1 MTTRLVE
8 LIPASVTKVNC
19 PNLWFVRP
27 NLWFVRP
34 NLWFVRGTLR
44 AAVSVQSLF
53 DRRLRKWTD
62 ARARSR
68 RDLPH
73 ALQSHF
79 LGVVAR
85 SASGSPTVF
94 PIALRVS
101 TSLLFRYSFRIKS
114 ASFES
119 TRPSSTAFTR
129 IWNSISLDANVS
141 SETRFIGNQ
150 FGVTQSTTPFPFL
163 MVLNPT
169 KVHSHSVFS
178 PATRK
183 CVPPAMPPKT
193 NAPAGE

>member
-19 PNLWFVRP
+19 P

-68 RDLPH
+68 RDLPD

-101 TSLLFRYSFRIKS
+101 TSLLFRF
-114 ASFES
+114 
-119 TRPSSTAFTR
+119 
-129 IWNSISLDANVS
+129 
-141 SETRFIGNQ
+141 SEFSNEV
-150 FGVTQSTTPFPFL
+150 FVDTTYDIF
-163 MVLNPT
+163 
-169 KVHSHSVFS
+169 
-178 PATRK
+178 
-183 CVPPAMPPKT
+183 
-193 NAPAGE
+193 